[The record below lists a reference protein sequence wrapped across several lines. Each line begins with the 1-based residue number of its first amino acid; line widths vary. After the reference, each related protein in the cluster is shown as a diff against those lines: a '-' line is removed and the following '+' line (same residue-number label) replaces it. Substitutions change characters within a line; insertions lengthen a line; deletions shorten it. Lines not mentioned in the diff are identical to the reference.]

1 MANAWVLTFQIQ
13 RLRTAVAV
21 NDLDAAFGIADVLV
35 RLREHVRSFPDLSA
49 APVLVTNKYVS
60 MEAMLSTSPCVS
72 SDRTSGSNGGT
83 QDQNEAQAFGPLSL
97 PLELQRGC
105 QEIIDAASEVYIK
118 AFALCLVIR
127 TELLQVYAFV
137 VALVER

>member
-1 MANAWVLTFQIQ
+1 
-13 RLRTAVAV
+13 
-21 NDLDAAFGIADVLV
+21 
-35 RLREHVRSFPDLSA
+35 
-49 APVLVTNKYVS
+49 
-60 MEAMLSTSPCVS
+60 MEAMLSASPCVS
-72 SDRTSGSNGGT
+72 SDRTNGSNGGT
-83 QDQNEAQAFGPLSL
+83 QDQNEAQAFGHLSL

-105 QEIIDAASEVYIK
+105 QETIDAASEVYIK